1 MSKFFTTVDK
11 AKPIYDVVY
20 KIVRLICKIML
31 IADILVTS
39 FAVLGRY
46 VSFLPDPVWS
56 EQVVLT
62 LMVYMSLLSATLAIH
77 DETHIRMTAFD
88 KFIPKRVLSVLDIIA
103 DIFVAALGVFF
114 IIYGNQILTSPLAK
128 FGKYESMPWLS
139 RYWMYF
145 PVPLAGGAMVFFELE
160 RIYVHLKKLVYPE
173 TEKIAEQEAV
183 TE

>member
-11 AKPIYDVVY
+11 AKPFYDVMY

-77 DETHIRMTAFD
+77 DESHIRMTAFD
-88 KFIPKRVLSVLDIIA
+88 KFIPKRVLSVLDILA
-103 DIFVAALGVFF
+103 DIAVAVLGVFF
-114 IIYGNQILTSPLAK
+114 IIYGNQILQSPLAK

-145 PVPLAGGAMVFFELE
+145 PVPLSGFAMVFFELE
-160 RIYVHLKKLVYPE
+160 RIYVHLKHLIYPE
-173 TEKIAEQEAV
+173 SKKIAEQEAE
-183 TE
+183 TK

>member
-1 MSKFFTTVDK
+1 MNKFFTTVDK
-11 AKPIYDVVY
+11 AKPVYNVAYKVVQ
-20 KIVRLICKIML
+20 LICKIML

-62 LMVYMSLLSATLAIH
+62 LMVYMALLSATLAIH
-77 DETHIRMTAFD
+77 DESHIRMTAFD
-88 KFIPKRVLSVLDIIA
+88 KFIPRRALRVLDIIA
-103 DIFVAALGVFF
+103 DLAVAALGVFF
-114 IIYGNQILTSPLAK
+114 LIYGNQILSSPLAK

-160 RIYVHLKKLVYPE
+160 RIYVHLKKLIYPE
-173 TEKIAEQEAV
+173 ADELSRKEAEAQ
-183 TE
+183 